1 MRIAV
6 IDKDSCKPAGCGGYL
21 CARVCPVNRAGKECI
36 LDTEKKAVI
45 NAELCIGCGIC
56 VNKCPFEA
64 ITIVN
69 LPEELEEQCFHSYG
83 QNDFKLYRA
92 PVPIPNQVVGLV
104 GQNGTGKS
112 TALKALAGDL
122 NPNLGGDE
130 AATMEQLSKYFAG
143 SELQAYFSDIE
154 NKKMAYKPQYVDQ
167 FPRAFRGTVKSLLEK
182 ADERKILDKL
192 VKEFGLENCI
202 STKISEVSGG
212 ELQKAAI
219 AATIM
224 KDADIYFFDEPSSY
238 LDVRERLKVARAI
251 RELAEERLVL
261 VVEHDLI
268 VLDYLADLAHIFYGK
283 PAAYGIVSFPKA
295 ARMGINEYLAGY
307 MKEEN
312 VKFRDYPIKFLIK
325 TAKEEIKRYPLVSF
339 KGIKKKFA
347 SFELDI
353 EEGELRNREIVGI
366 MGSNGIGKTTFM
378 KILAGVLNADE
389 GEISQEVKI
398 AYKPQYIQA
407 DEDMIVR
414 VVLKKA
420 EQSLITK
427 LGLEKLLDKPVSQIS
442 GGELQRVAIAECLS
456 KDADIY
462 LLDEP
467 SAHLDVEQRVNVAN
481 ILKRAI
487 DEKEKSAFVID
498 HDIMF
503 LDYLSDR
510 LMVFLGES
518 GKSGKGHGPFSM
530 KKGMNL
536 FLKDLGITFRRDPD
550 TGRPRA
556 NKGGSVK
563 DREQKQ
569 SGEYYYVK

>member
-6 IDKDSCKPAGCGGYL
+6 IDKDSCKPQACGGYL
-21 CARVCPVNRAGKECI
+21 CARVCPVNRGGKECI
-36 LDTEKKAVI
+36 LDSEPKAVI
-45 NAELCIGCGIC
+45 NAEICIGCGIC

-69 LPEELEEQCFHSYG
+69 LPEELDEQCFHSYG
-83 QNDFKLYRA
+83 KNDFKVYRA
-92 PVPIPNQVVGLV
+92 PIPIPQQVVGLI

-112 TALKALAGDL
+112 TALKALAGEL
-122 NPNLGGDE
+122 PPNLGTAD
-130 AATMEQLSKYFAG
+130 AATKEELSKYFAG

-154 NKKMAYKPQYVDQ
+154 NKKMAYKPQYVDEVPKI
-167 FPRAFRGTVKSLLEK
+167 FKGTVKSLLEK
-182 ADERKILDKL
+182 ADERKIFGKL
-192 VKEFGLENCI
+192 VKELGLENCLN
-202 STKISEVSGG
+202 TKISEVSGG

-251 RELAEERLVL
+251 RELAKEKLVL

-295 ARMGINEYLAGY
+295 ARMGINEYLSGY

-325 TAKEEIKRYPLVSF
+325 TAKEEIHRYPLVSF
-339 KGIKKKFA
+339 RGIKKKFK
-347 SFELDI
+347 SFELEV
-353 EEGELRNREIVGI
+353 EEGELRNKEIVGI
-366 MGSNGIGKTTFM
+366 MGPNGIGKTTFM
-378 KILAGVLNADE
+378 KILAGVLEAEE
-389 GEISQEVKI
+389 GEVSQEVKI
-398 AYKPQYIQA
+398 AYKPQYIQIE
-407 DEDMIVR
+407 EDTIVR
-414 VVLKKA
+414 LVLKKA

-427 LGLEKLLDKPVSQIS
+427 LSLEKLLDKPLSQLS

-481 ILKRAI
+481 ILKKTI
-487 DEKEKSAFVID
+487 EEKEKSAFVID

-530 KKGMNL
+530 HKGMNM
-536 FLKDLGITFRRDPD
+536 FLKDLDITFRRDPD

-556 NKGGSVK
+556 NKEDSVK
-563 DREQKQ
+563 DREQKET
-569 SGEYYYVK
+569 GDYYYVK